1 MDVTSILGLVLG
13 LVLIVFVGIT
23 PSLLGNFWDGASL
36 AIVLGGTLAA
46 VIASYPLSKLKE
58 IPKHMKILVQGK
70 RYNVGALID
79 TLVDMAQLARKNG
92 LLALEEK
99 ANEID
104 DMFFRQ
110 GIMLIVDATEPEEV
124 REMLENE
131 LDIMAQRHEESLG
144 IYEKASSYAPAFGMI
159 GTLVGLVNMLKGMDI
174 ENGGAGNIGQDMSVA
189 LITTFYGCMFANL
202 LFMPIA
208 KKLRIRNEEEFL
220 YKQIMIEGILAIQS
234 GDNPKFLKEK
244 LVTYLGQKERLKIL
258 DAEGGEGGDKKSK
271 KEKKEKKEKKK

>member
-1 MDVTSILGLVLG
+1 MDLTSIIGVVLG
-13 LVLIVFVGIT
+13 LVLIVFVGIS

-46 VIASYPLSKLKE
+46 VIASYPLSKLKDV
-58 IPKHMKILVQGK
+58 PKHMKILLQGK

-79 TLVDMAQLARKNG
+79 TLVEMAQLARKNG

-124 REMLENE
+124 RDMLENE
-131 LDIMAQRHEESLG
+131 LDVMAQRHEESLG
-144 IYEKASSYAPAFGMI
+144 IYEKASSFAPAFGMI

-174 ENGGAGNIGQDMSVA
+174 ESGGAGNIGQDMSVA

-208 KKLRIRNEEEFL
+208 KKLRVRNEEEFL

-258 DAEGGEGGDKKSK
+258 DAEGGEGGEKKSK
-271 KEKKEKKEKKK
+271 KEKKEKKK